1 MARPVASSVIAHQQV
16 EIFRRRLRIESA
28 HWFTLTVRVGALV
41 KIRAAL
47 RADGLATVTDDPG
60 RRPEV
65 FLADDGIAIQ
75 EGQTVRA
82 DQCRTPFPLA
92 QPQSYALVPEGLT
105 PD

>member
-28 HWFTLTVRVGALV
+28 HFTLTVRVGALV